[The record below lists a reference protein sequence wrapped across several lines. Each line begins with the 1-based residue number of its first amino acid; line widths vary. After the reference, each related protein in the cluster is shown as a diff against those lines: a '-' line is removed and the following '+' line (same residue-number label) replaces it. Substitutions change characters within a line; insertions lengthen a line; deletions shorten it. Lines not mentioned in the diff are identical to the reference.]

1 MMATVRA
8 TAFDGRSRSVVIMQ
22 ATPRADGRLARRA
35 FAGRHRLL
43 VELPG
48 RRGNAIE
55 FWVLPRIPCCKNGLV
70 LRCGIEE
77 RQWVHIHGAVRRSAL
92 ALNGMVDSG
101 SAGGRRPI
109 PTRHR
114 PQRPIH
120 ATPPHRFLVVNS
132 RQPPPKSGSA
142 M

>member
-55 FWVLPRIPCCKNGLV
+55 FWVLPANSMLQEWACTSLQNRGEAMGSHPWCCPAVGVGLERNGRFRI
-70 LRCGIEE
+70 
-77 RQWVHIHGAVRRSAL
+77 
-92 ALNGMVDSG
+92 
-101 SAGGRRPI
+101 
-109 PTRHR
+109 
-114 PQRPIH
+114 
-120 ATPPHRFLVVNS
+120 S
-132 RQPPPKSGSA
+132 RGPSSYPNPPPTPTA
-142 M
+142 DPCNTAPPVPRCQ